1 MAKTRNTK
9 LPQTNTESAAIQQRI
24 NDDSMNSGGSGG
36 HPNYNSQT
44 RHTIGVNKT
53 LSHNPKNLEIL
64 SQKTIQSTYK
74 PNPGSNS

>member
-9 LPQTNTESAAIQQRI
+9 LPQSNTESAAIQRI

-44 RHTIGVNKT
+44 RHTLGVNKT
-53 LSHNPKNLEIL
+53 ISHNPKNLEIL
-64 SQKTIQSTYK
+64 TQKTT
-74 PNPGSNS
+74 